1 MYETGALWLAMLL
14 LAAGCDL
21 SGVKEMRRYDAS
33 LNALSATN
41 TPLAAVVAAVG
52 NIPVYRPG
60 NAEWIGTTNNVAWF
74 RTGPNMILAQKLP
87 KAAAYGHT
95 STIDYQIWI
104 FLDDGDRLIDYIVD
118 TQ

>member
-1 MYETGALWLAMLL
+1 
-14 LAAGCDL
+14 
-21 SGVKEMRRYDAS
+21 
-33 LNALSATN
+33 
-41 TPLAAVVAAVG
+41 
-52 NIPVYRPG
+52 
-60 NAEWIGTTNNVAWF
+60 
-74 RTGPNMILAQKLP
+74 MILAQKLP